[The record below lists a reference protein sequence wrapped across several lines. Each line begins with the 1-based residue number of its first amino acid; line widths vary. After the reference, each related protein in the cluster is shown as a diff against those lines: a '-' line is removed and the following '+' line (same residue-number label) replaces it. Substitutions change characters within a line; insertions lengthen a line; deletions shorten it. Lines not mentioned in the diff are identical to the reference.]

1 MYSYLYSFIQKLIL
15 KKSLNSDAASLLKK
29 LKIKNIIDIGC
40 GESDI
45 FNYYKLK
52 KNQKYFGYETEAY
65 FVNKLKKKF
74 KNKNMYFYKKNIND
88 INFDKFNPK
97 NTLILMIGI
106 FHHLDDLSIKK
117 FLFKTKKF
125 KVLSIDAVILPNQ
138 NFITRILYFLDKG
151 NYIRFFK
158 DYKKLLNNFDYKLIN
173 NRYLRLPYDHVM
185 FFKNIKKNDVNY
197 FIDNN
202 K

>member
-1 MYSYLYSFIQKLIL
+1 
-15 KKSLNSDAASLLKK
+15 
-29 LKIKNIIDIGC
+29 
-40 GESDI
+40 
-45 FNYYKLK
+45 
-52 KNQKYFGYETEAY
+52 
-65 FVNKLKKKF
+65 
-74 KNKNMYFYKKNIND
+74 MYFYKKNIND

-106 FHHLDDLSIKK
+106 FHHLDDSSIKK

-138 NFITRILYFLDKG
+138 SFITRILYFLDKG
-151 NYIRFFK
+151 NYIRFFE
-158 DYKKLLNNFDYKLIN
+158 DYKKLQNNFDYKLIN

-185 FFKNIKKNDVNY
+185 FFKNLKKNDINN